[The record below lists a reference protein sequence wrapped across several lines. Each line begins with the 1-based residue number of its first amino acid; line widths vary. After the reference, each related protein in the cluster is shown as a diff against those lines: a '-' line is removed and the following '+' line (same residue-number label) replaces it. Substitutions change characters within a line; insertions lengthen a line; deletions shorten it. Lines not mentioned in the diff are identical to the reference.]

1 MSLIAITGGTGTL
14 GQNLARTALARGH
27 QVRIVSRRSD
37 SIVVK
42 GAVLAVANV
51 LTGKGLDRA
60 LDGADVVI
68 HAATSPFRRARVT
81 EIDGTRQ
88 VAESAG
94 RASAHLLY
102 VSIVGVDRHR
112 FPYYK
117 AKFAAEQ
124 ILARAKVSYSIAR
137 ATQFHQLIDAGLG
150 APVFPVTANMCFQ
163 TIDPAEFA
171 VRLCDLA
178 EFRVPGPA
186 PDFGGPQILS
196 VREMRSIRKR
206 TLGRA
211 ALLIPVPAIGFLA
224 DYDDGLHLAPDHRD
238 GTVTYE
244 QWLET
249 RWLRTGQPNRD
260 QRDRR
265 CLRIR

>member
-1 MSLIAITGGTGTL
+1 HLGG
-14 GQNLARTALARGH
+14 
-27 QVRIVSRRSD
+27 IVSGSPYPTFAKGP
-37 SIVVK
+37 VV
-42 GAVLAVANV
+42 AVANV
-51 LTGKGLDRA
+51 LTGKGLAHA
-60 LDGADVVI
+60 LDGADVVT
-68 HAATSPFRRARVT
+68 HAAPSPFRRARVT

-124 ILARAKVSYSIAR
+124 ILARAEVSYSIAR
-137 ATQFHQLIDAGLG
+137 ATQFHQLIDTGLG
-150 APVFPVTANMCFQ
+150 AHVFPVTAKMCFQ
-163 TIDPAEFA
+163 TIDPADFA

-178 EFRVPGPA
+178 ESRVPGRA

-211 ALLIPVPAIGFLA
+211 ALLVPVPAIGFLA
-224 DYDDGLHLAPDHRD
+224 DYDDGLHLAP
-238 GTVTYE
+238 
-244 QWLET
+244 
-249 RWLRTGQPNRD
+249 
-260 QRDRR
+260 
-265 CLRIR
+265 